1 MRWVIYRS
9 KKYDSRENDAR
20 SHKVHERRFLPFR
33 VQKLW
38 KSMTI
43 IVKIQVFSIQ
53 AVKLFFLKEN
63 LYDVIRQGQLSSS
76 SITCKQPKVQC
87 LPLTGYW
94 RRPLLV
100 NKTFGVPLKNPRR
113 RLSSGAVESA
123 KSAGLSS
130 QLYELTCSIA
140 LSKIIV
146 NTYSTSPSWHRF
158 RCQ

>member
-1 MRWVIYRS
+1 MRWVIYGS

-43 IVKIQVFSIQ
+43 IVKIEVVSIQQQ

-76 SITCKQPKVQC
+76 SSITCKQPKCTMPTVNGILAAASSCEQNFRSSFEK
-87 LPLTGYW
+87 PSKASIK
-94 RRPLLV
+94 RRCRISEICWSIITIIWASLF
-100 NKTFGVPLKNPRR
+100 N
-113 RLSSGAVESA
+113 SA
-123 KSAGLSS
+123 
-130 QLYELTCSIA
+130 Q
-140 LSKIIV
+140 
-146 NTYSTSPSWHRF
+146 
-158 RCQ
+158 